1 MRPSQLV
8 LALLLVPLAASPGCG
23 GRRNTV
29 WVTGKL
35 LKGGAQYVPP
45 KDQLVYVTFVALEVK
60 DDSGKTI
67 PSGEAYTANLDQT
80 KGTFSVPGPE
90 GQGIPPGKYRIA
102 VTQKMEREAF
112 NAAKPQSQSKSR
124 NKKRVDRETDMLAD
138 RFGLGTSPIVR
149 EVNTSQELTIDLD
162 RPNEPPPS

>member
-1 MRPSQLV
+1 MRPSRLV

-23 GRRNTV
+23 GRGNTV

-45 KDQLVYVTFVALEVK
+45 KDQVVYVTFVALEVK
-60 DDSGKTI
+60 DESGKTVQ
-67 PSGEAYTANLDQT
+67 SGEAYAANLDQA

-90 GQGIPPGKYRIA
+90 GRGIPPGKYRIA

-112 NAAKPQSQSKSR
+112 NAAKPPSKT
-124 NKKRVDRETDMLAD
+124 KKRVDRETDTLAD

-162 RPNEPPPS
+162 RPTESPSS